1 LTHCNI
7 ECQMARMTDLTSI
20 CVYCGSNAGVD
31 PAFAE
36 GARKLGKA
44 MAREG
49 IRLVYGGGAVGLMGI
64 IARSV
69 LEAGGTVLGVIP
81 QFLKD
86 REVMLRDATD
96 LIVTVDMHER
106 KRIMFEHSDSFLA
119 LPGGIGTLEELVE
132 MMTWAQLDRHRK
144 PIVVANI
151 NGFWDPLTA
160 LFDRM
165 TEAGFLHKAF
175 LANRVDLPVRFV
187 DTVEDVIPTIREA
200 IAVVP
205 RAELAGAAPSHG

>member
-1 LTHCNI
+1 
-7 ECQMARMTDLTSI
+7 
-20 CVYCGSNAGVD
+20 
-31 PAFAE
+31 
-36 GARKLGKA
+36 
-44 MAREG
+44 
-49 IRLVYGGGAVGLMGI
+49 
-64 IARSV
+64 
-69 LEAGGTVLGVIP
+69 
-81 QFLKD
+81 
-86 REVMLRDATD
+86 
-96 LIVTVDMHER
+96 
-106 KRIMFEHSDSFLA
+106 
-119 LPGGIGTLEELVE
+119 

-160 LFDRM
+160 LFNRM

-200 IAVVP
+200 IAAVP